1 MIQNMTHLQ
10 QVQIK
15 SQNIEVTNIMNQ
27 IKLQNTGKTYKHE
40 NIMPWNLKSPKMN
53 WNHTTWDYIPW
64 KNFLDPVHT

>member
-53 WNHTTWDYIPW
+53 
-64 KNFLDPVHT
+64 